1 MRQTLAAHGQAK
13 FVVTLWLGN
22 GQTEPK
28 VIGSKVRHHQF
39 ENKSTFTAM
48 PSLQDVFAGAAAQ
61 ELARLAALV
70 GQDCPVFSSSE
81 YTFASQSVILRGL
94 HVARSQ
100 GPAGTQ
106 KVSIHFLEMFGSPTS
121 IFRTTALPG
130 LPTDQSASDLAVD
143 TLFGLVNPLL
153 ELLRS
158 TKAMS
163 GNREDQSQQLIALRK
178 SEEKLKAR
186 LEPLAPLPTSANSSV
201 TEFPRNRA
209 AGNRHLD

>member
-1 MRQTLAAHGQAK
+1 
-13 FVVTLWLGN
+13 
-22 GQTEPK
+22 
-28 VIGSKVRHHQF
+28 
-39 ENKSTFTAM
+39 
-48 PSLQDVFAGAAAQ
+48 
-61 ELARLAALV
+61 
-70 GQDCPVFSSSE
+70 SE
-81 YTFASQSVILRGL
+81 YNFARQSVILRGL
-94 HVARSQ
+94 HLKSSQ
-100 GPAGTQ
+100 GPAGKQ

-163 GNREDQSQQLIALRK
+163 GNRKDQSQQLIALRK
-178 SEEKLKAR
+178 SEEKLKAQ

-201 TEFPRNRA
+201 TEFFEQGGTELPVLVNRNVVFFSGCRSR
-209 AGNRHLD
+209 GSIFGRCFQRGVD